1 LRRPLASL
9 GSKTLL
15 GYVAAYSH
23 LTVKYVS
30 SKHAINGFT
39 KVAAIEYSKH
49 GIRVNSVCP
58 GVIETNLGRAAP
70 KELVEE
76 NLTPVI
82 NATPIGRPGQT
93 EEVANVVGFLCSQR
107 SSFVSGSCMTVQIPC
122 TQTDL

>member
-1 LRRPLASL
+1 M
-9 GSKTLL
+9 L
-15 GYVAAYSH
+15 GYISLYFVSDS
-23 LTVKYVS
+23 KYVS

-49 GIRVNSVCP
+49 GVRVNAVCP

-107 SSFVSGSCMTVQIPC
+107 ASFVTGSCMTVQASC
-122 TQTDL
+122 MKRN